1 MFSSSGGSRRHCERK
16 DSAKLQNLY
25 CLSSSRL
32 QIFTVRKKCSI
43 FAQNF
48 KTVIMQLYTTQIVD
62 GVDIESYLGLVIAT
76 QVPGYGFWSDLIRI
90 RRDDR
95 GIFYE
100 HSDAYRYAMNNLCED
115 VLKQL
120 QEKAKLKGANA
131 IIGVHIDFVNMSD
144 HDRSGF
150 MVSAQGTAVR
160 LKEIAQDKE
169 QITGGVSLDAL
180 QYELYKTSFAKKLQ
194 NGGLLN
200 PTEWDIV
207 LSKSITELAD
217 LLLESYEKSYE
228 SYESYFID
236 YRGYQETGKKTFER
250 FFPMFLSLLPY
261 AQAIELLYNGKD
273 YTLPFIKSNNLF
285 NAPKILS
292 LAQNSNTR
300 DIAIDLLEAEKETYS
315 KEDLQ
320 DMKKL
325 VDFFKTLPDTGKM
338 EEVEDGVYSSGGLK
352 FICECGG
359 KTWADLVYCG
369 DCGKNIKGISEKQ
382 QQIIDGFIGKV
393 EILQSLLEEK

>member
-1 MFSSSGGSRRHCERK
+1 
-16 DSAKLQNLY
+16 
-25 CLSSSRL
+25 
-32 QIFTVRKKCSI
+32 
-43 FAQNF
+43 
-48 KTVIMQLYTTQIVD
+48 MQLYTTQKVD
-62 GVDIESYLGLVIAT
+62 GVEIESYLGLVIAT
-76 QVPGYGFWSDLIRI
+76 QVPGTCYFTAGDFSSF
-90 RRDDR
+90 
-95 GIFYE
+95 FYE
-100 HSDAYRYAMNNLCED
+100 YSDVHRYAMNNLCED

-144 HDRSGF
+144 HDRSMF

-194 NGGLLN
+194 NKRLLDS
-200 PTEWDIV
+200 TEWDIV

-217 LLLESYEKSYE
+217 LLLESYEKR
-228 SYESYFID
+228 FDFDI
-236 YRGYQETGKKTFER
+236 GYDDTNKEHFQR
-250 FFPMFLSLLPY
+250 FFPKFLSLLPY
-261 AQAIELLYNGKD
+261 AQAVELLYNGKD

-300 DIAIDLLEAEKETYS
+300 DIAINLLEAEKETYS

-325 VDFFKTLPDTGKM
+325 VDFFKTLPDTGKI
-338 EEVEDGVYSSGGLK
+338 EEDVDEVFYPSTGLI
-352 FICECGG
+352 FICECGT
-359 KTWADLVYCG
+359 KNRSDWVYCRY
-369 DCGKNIKGISEKQ
+369 CGKNIKGISEQQ

>member
-1 MFSSSGGSRRHCERK
+1 
-16 DSAKLQNLY
+16 
-25 CLSSSRL
+25 
-32 QIFTVRKKCSI
+32 
-43 FAQNF
+43 
-48 KTVIMQLYTTQIVD
+48 MQLYTTQKVE

-76 QVPGYGFWSDLIRI
+76 QVPRTGSSSDFTTGATPRFI
-90 RRDDR
+90 
-95 GIFYE
+95 YE
-100 HSDAYRYAMNNLCED
+100 YSDANRYVSNNFSYFDFKYSDAHPYAMNNHCED

-131 IIGVHIDFVNMSD
+131 IIGVHIDFVKLSD
-144 HDRSGF
+144 YSI

-169 QITGGVSLDAL
+169 QITGGVSSDAL

-194 NGGLLN
+194 NGRVLDS
-200 PTEWDIV
+200 TEWNIV

-217 LLLESYEKSYE
+217 LLLESYENWIP
-228 SYESYFID
+228 FH
-236 YRGYQETGKKTFER
+236 GYQAETFER
-250 FFPMFLSLLPY
+250 FLPMFLSLLPY
-261 AQAIELLYNGKD
+261 AQAVELLYNGKD

-300 DIAIDLLEAEKETYS
+300 DIAINLLEAEKETYS

-338 EEVEDGVYSSGGLK
+338 EEVMEKVKDRFGWVHSSSELK
-352 FICECGG
+352 FICECGT
-359 KTWADLVYCG
+359 KNSADHVYCRH
-369 DCGKNIKGISEKQ
+369 CRKNIKGISEQQ

>member
-1 MFSSSGGSRRHCERK
+1 
-16 DSAKLQNLY
+16 
-25 CLSSSRL
+25 
-32 QIFTVRKKCSI
+32 
-43 FAQNF
+43 
-48 KTVIMQLYTTQIVD
+48 MQLYTTQKVD

-76 QVPGYGFWSDLIRI
+76 QVPGTCYFTAGDFSSF
-90 RRDDR
+90 
-95 GIFYE
+95 FYE
-100 HSDAYRYAMNNLCED
+100 YSDAHRYAMNNLCED

-144 HDRSGF
+144 HDTSMF

-194 NGGLLN
+194 NNRLLDS
-200 PTEWDIV
+200 TEWDIV

-217 LLLESYEKSYE
+217 LLLESYENS
-228 SYESYFID
+228 IIGD
-236 YRGYQETGKKTFER
+236 QETNKETFKR
-250 FFPMFLSLLPY
+250 FFPMYLSLLPY
-261 AQAIELLYNGKD
+261 AQAVELLYNGKD

-300 DIAIDLLEAEKETYS
+300 DIAIELLEAEKETYS

-338 EEVEDGVYSSGGLK
+338 EEVKGGVHSSSGLE
-352 FICECGG
+352 FICECG
-359 KTWADLVYCG
+359 TWNSAGRFRCANCRKEIKGISFICECGTKNSADSVYCRH
-369 DCGKNIKGISEKQ
+369 CWKNIKGISEQ
-382 QQIIDGFIGKV
+382 QQRIIDGFIGKV

>member
-1 MFSSSGGSRRHCERK
+1 
-16 DSAKLQNLY
+16 
-25 CLSSSRL
+25 
-32 QIFTVRKKCSI
+32 
-43 FAQNF
+43 
-48 KTVIMQLYTTQIVD
+48 MQLYTTQKVD

-76 QVPGYGFWSDLIRI
+76 QVPGTCYFTAGDFSSF
-90 RRDDR
+90 
-95 GIFYE
+95 FYE
-100 HSDAYRYAMNNLCED
+100 YSDAHRYAMNNLCED

-120 QEKAKLKGANA
+120 KEKAKLKGANA

-144 HDRSGF
+144 HGTSMF

-194 NGGLLN
+194 NDVLLN

-217 LLLESYEKSYE
+217 LLLESYENWITNYDGFQNKE
-228 SYESYFID
+228 
-236 YRGYQETGKKTFER
+236 TFER

-261 AQAIELLYNGKD
+261 AQAVELLYNGKD

-338 EEVEDGVYSSGGLK
+338 EEVMEKVKDRFGWVHSSSELK
-352 FICECGG
+352 FICECGT
-359 KTWADLVYCG
+359 KNSADSVYCRR
-369 DCGKNIKGISEKQ
+369 CWKNIKGISEKQ
-382 QQIIDGFIGKV
+382 QRIIDGFIGKV

>member
-1 MFSSSGGSRRHCERK
+1 
-16 DSAKLQNLY
+16 
-25 CLSSSRL
+25 
-32 QIFTVRKKCSI
+32 
-43 FAQNF
+43 
-48 KTVIMQLYTTQIVD
+48 MQLYTTQKVE
-62 GVDIESYLGLVIAT
+62 GVDIESYLGLVIVT
-76 QVPGYGFWSDLIRI
+76 QVPRYRWFWSHLIRW
-90 RRDDR
+90 DGSGYYDTPD
-95 GIFYE
+95 E
-100 HSDAYRYAMNNLCED
+100 HRYAMNNLCED

-120 QEKAKLKGANA
+120 QEKAKSKGANA

-144 HDRSGF
+144 HNTSGF

-194 NGGLLN
+194 NGGLLDY
-200 PTEWDIV
+200 TEWDIV

-217 LLLESYEKSYE
+217 LLLESYENCIILHPYS
-228 SYESYFID
+228 D
-236 YRGYQETGKKTFER
+236 DETFKR

-261 AQAIELLYNGKD
+261 AQAVELLYNGKD

-300 DIAIDLLEAEKETYS
+300 DIAINLLEAEKETYS

-338 EEVEDGVYSSGGLK
+338 EEVMEKVKDRFGWVHSSSELK
-352 FICECGG
+352 FICECGT
-359 KTWADLVYCG
+359 KNSADHVYCRH
-369 DCGKNIKGISEKQ
+369 CRKNIKGISEQQ

>member
-1 MFSSSGGSRRHCERK
+1 
-16 DSAKLQNLY
+16 
-25 CLSSSRL
+25 
-32 QIFTVRKKCSI
+32 
-43 FAQNF
+43 
-48 KTVIMQLYTTQIVD
+48 MQLYTTQKVD

-76 QVPGYGFWSDLIRI
+76 QVPGTFFESDFRSGILDIKLLSDSDL
-90 RRDDR
+90 DR
-95 GIFYE
+95 FLVNHGCYLDIE
-100 HSDAYRYAMNNLCED
+100 HSDAHRYAMNKLCED

-120 QEKAKLKGANA
+120 QKKAKLKGANA
-131 IIGVHIDFVNMSD
+131 IIGVHIDFVNLSD
-144 HDRSGF
+144 WGTSGF

-160 LKEIAQDKE
+160 LKDIAQDKE

-194 NGGLLN
+194 NNRLLDS
-200 PTEWDIV
+200 TEWDIV

-217 LLLESYEKSYE
+217 LLLESYENSIENPSIFNYP
-228 SYESYFID
+228 
-236 YRGYQETGKKTFER
+236 ETEQRTFKR

-261 AQAIELLYNGKD
+261 AQAVELLYNGKD

-325 VDFFKTLPDTGKM
+325 VDFFKTLPDTGKI
-338 EEVEDGVYSSGGLK
+338 EEDVDEVFHPSSGLI
-352 FICECGG
+352 FICECGT
-359 KTWADLVYCG
+359 KNRSDWVYCRH
-369 DCGKNIKGISEKQ
+369 CRKNIKGISEKQ